1 MTINILMKDSA
12 YYLSLYD
19 KFIKTR
25 SNRQLADCI
34 IEIHHIIPK
43 CKGGS
48 DDSSN
53 LIALTSREHF
63 LAHLIL
69 HKSDK
74 QNIGLRKAL
83 QAMFKGDKRQQ
94 VNRNFNSRFYTLM
107 RESVFVKM
115 PPKEDLEKYYNID
128 NLSFRRIASIYGVSD
143 MTVCKWFKVHKIQAK
158 QSTDYKFKKP
168 TKEDLK
174 SIIDKDVHPYNKTK
188 EYYNISR
195 SLLYK
200 WLDSYQLNRPA
211 IYPRPKRSCSLKS
224 S

>member
-1 MTINILMKDSA
+1 MIINIFMKDSA

-25 SNRQLADCI
+25 SARQLTDCI

-48 DDSSN
+48 DNDSN

-74 QNIGLRKAL
+74 QNIGLKKAL

-107 RESVFVKM
+107 RESVFVKI
-115 PPKEDLEKYYNID
+115 PSKKDLEEHYNN
-128 NLSFRRIASIYGVSD
+128 NLSFKKIALIYGVSD
-143 MTVCKWFKVHKIQAK
+143 MTVCKWFKIHKIHAK
-158 QSTDYKFKKP
+158 QATDYKFKKP

-174 SIIDKDVHPYNKTK
+174 SIIDEDIHPYNKTR
-188 EYYNISR
+188 EHYNISR

-211 IYPRPKRSCSLKS
+211 IYPRPKHSYS
-224 S
+224 